1 MKPINLLIIVI
12 TLMHFSFLVNHSF
25 FDSAYTGIIL
35 MTNTILFLVAMITFA
50 TVQNAERKK
59 KALS

>member
-12 TLMHFSFLVNHSF
+12 TLMHFSFIINHSI

-50 TVQNAERKK
+50 TVKNRERKK
-59 KALS
+59 QPA